1 MNRILFNVEELDAD
15 GRATFGGVRAEHVLT
30 VLHGEV
36 GQALKTGVVDGLIGT
51 GVIERIEGEMVTVK
65 CVHDREAPPPWIDL
79 ILAPPRP
86 RAMKRLLPQLAA
98 MGVGRI
104 VLVGAAKVEKAFW
117 GAQLLKE
124 AIYRPLLVD
133 GLMQAGTTA
142 LPTIQI
148 ERAFGRWLDG
158 GRFEEEFGG
167 QKDRIVAHPS
177 GVKEFKVDKVV
188 KADKVDKEF
197 KVDKVVKADKV
208 DKEFKVDKVVKV
220 DKVDKVVNDSKDSKD
235 PNDLK
240 DPKDLKDP
248 NDLNDLN
255 SAMGRPILAIGPEG
269 GWTDDEVTRLE
280 AHGFRRM
287 SLGPRI
293 LRTDTA
299 TIALLA
305 RLMPEAD
312 AFSSTTKET

>member
-1 MNRILFNVEELDAD
+1 MNRILFNADELDAD
-15 GRATFGGVRAEHVLT
+15 GRATFGGARAEHVLT
-30 VLHGEV
+30 ILHGEV
-36 GQALKTGVVDGLIGT
+36 GQTLKTGVVDGLIGT

-86 RAMKRLLPQLAA
+86 RAIKRLLPQLAA

-124 AIYRPLLVD
+124 EIYRPLLVD

-148 ERAFGRWLDG
+148 ERAFGRWLEG
-158 GRFEEEFGG
+158 GRFEEQFGG

-177 GVKEFKVDKVV
+177 SISNVD
-188 KADKVDKEF
+188 
-197 KVDKVVKADKV
+197 
-208 DKEFKVDKVVKV
+208 
-220 DKVDKVVNDSKDSKD
+220 ND
-235 PNDLK
+235 PN
-240 DPKDLKDP
+240 DP

-255 SAMGRPILAIGPEG
+255 DPNDPKGLKSAMDRPIIAIGPEG
-269 GWTDDEVTRLE
+269 GWTDDEVARLE

-312 AFSSTTKET
+312 AFTNTTKET